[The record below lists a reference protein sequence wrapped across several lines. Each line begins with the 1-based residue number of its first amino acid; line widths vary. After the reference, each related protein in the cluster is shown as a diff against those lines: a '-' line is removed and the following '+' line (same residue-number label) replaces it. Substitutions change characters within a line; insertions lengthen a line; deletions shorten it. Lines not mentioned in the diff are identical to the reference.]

1 MSAPIPV
8 THLFDFEFPLAYRR
22 RPPAVDGSLEGWT
35 DRELLPLFSE
45 LDGRRPFAPVWSCW
59 NDEGLYIA
67 TRIIGKRLAPVCDV
81 EQYWK
86 GDNLRVMTD
95 TRDTR
100 DNRRATRFCRQ
111 FYFLPVGGGAAA
123 RNPVGGS
130 APVVGAIEHSREAQ
144 PPVTSKTGVPKKDD
158 RPDDDGAGQARAEA
172 GTVHVASR
180 VTANGYALEGFISRE
195 ALVGFDPDEHPRI
208 GFFYMLEDREFGQQY
223 LTIGDELN
231 WHMDPSTW
239 ATAVLAR

>member
-22 RPPAVDGSLEGWT
+22 RPPAVDGSLAGWT

-59 NDEGLYIA
+59 NDKGLYIA
-67 TRIIGKRLAPVCDV
+67 TRVTGKRLTPACDEV
-81 EQYWK
+81 QYWK

-100 DNRRATRFCRQ
+100 DIRRATRFCRQ
-111 FYFLPVGGGAAA
+111 FYFLPVGGGATR

-130 APVVGAIEHSREAQ
+130 APVVGATKASMGGRKQQDESADEF
-144 PPVTSKTGVPKKDD
+144 
-158 RPDDDGAGQARAEA
+158 AGNSSSEA
-172 GTVHVASR
+172 GPVR
-180 VTANGYALEGFISRE
+180 VTARVSANGYSLEGFIGRE
-195 ALVGFDPDEHPRI
+195 ALAGFDPDEHPRI
-208 GFFYMLEDREFGQQY
+208 GFFYILEDREFGQQY
-223 LTIGDELN
+223 LTVGDELN